1 MSKFKGVSRIDQKE
15 KRNHGW
21 YARVEYGS
29 ERAVKWFADKKH
41 GGKAHAHTAAV
52 RWVKAAHTILNKPYT
67 SRRVV
72 VVPRSST
79 KEVGISEDRY
89 GFLVTWTTGKN
100 TDHRSYVP
108 KSKGFSSAKRLRR
121 RRATQMYK
129 EAAL

>member
-1 MSKFKGVSRIDQKE
+1 MTKKYKGISRIDQKE

-21 YARVEYGS
+21 YARVEYGR

-41 GGKAHAHTAAV
+41 GGKTSAHAAAV
-52 RWVKAAHTILNKPYT
+52 RWVKAAHSMLDKPYT

-89 GFLVTWTTGKN
+89 GYLVTWTTGKN
-100 TDHRSYVP
+100 KDHRSYVA
-108 KSKGFSSAKRLRR
+108 KSRGLNSAKRL
-121 RRATQMYK
+121 
-129 EAAL
+129 